1 MRPEQLGGTP
11 RRVYNGRIFRW
22 NATAMLSRTLEDRRL
37 AEHKAALTYI
47 GHATLL
53 IELEGMRLLT
63 DPILRDRVAFL
74 RRHQPQQVA
83 AHLFQNIDG
92 VLISHLHHDHLD
104 PPSLRMLG
112 DDVPL
117 FVPKGAG
124 DLLRRKGFRR
134 ITEMSAG
141 VDARLGPLRISAT
154 YAAHSPARQPF
165 GPKADC
171 LGYIISGRYSLYFP
185 GDTDLFPGMDG
196 LHADLD
202 VALMPVWGWG
212 PTLGA
217 GHMSPARAAEALA
230 LLRPRLA
237 IPIHWGVLRPT
248 AMHYF
253 TTDFLTAPPLAFA
266 QHAART
272 APGVNVHVVA
282 PGAALSLDQALN

>member
-1 MRPEQLGGTP
+1 
-11 RRVYNGRIFRW
+11 
-22 NATAMLSRTLEDRRL
+22 MLSRTLEDRRR

-83 AHLFQNIDG
+83 PHTFQDIDG

-112 DDVPL
+112 EDMPL

-141 VDARLGPLRISAT
+141 ADAPLGPLRISAT

-196 LHADLD
+196 LYEDLD

-217 GHMSPARAAEALA
+217 GHMSPARAAEALSM
-230 LLRPRLA
+230 LRPRLA
-237 IPIHWGVLRPT
+237 IPIHWGVLRPA

-266 QHAART
+266 QHAAHT
-272 APGVNVHVVA
+272 APAVDVHVVE
-282 PGAALSLDQALN
+282 PGASFSLDQALN